1 MATPPTEPA
10 PVLDEDR
17 RGRTEWQ
24 VERMPA
30 HPARHR
36 AMIRAPAE
44 GRTAGRVP
52 RWPAYAAVAAL
63 AVALLALVV
72 TGAAV
77 WLR

>member
-1 MATPPTEPA
+1 MATPPTEPN

-17 RGRTEWQ
+17 RGRTEWR
-24 VERMPA
+24 VERLQV
-30 HPARHR
+30 HPARGR
-36 AMIRAPAE
+36 GMIQGPVE
-44 GRTAGRVP
+44 GRTAGRIA

-72 TGAAV
+72 TAAAL